1 MAHQLWVGNTGIWG
15 SEEALLAHIRQ
26 KCGVVPKSVWFC
38 KNRGSGELEGY
49 GFVDF
54 NSSEDAVLTM
64 RMLKDTPIPHAPE
77 HLIRLNWGN
86 ARPETNTEMLQQ
98 ATGFQVYVGNLP
110 SVVTGERLLQYFQ
123 RYFPDAI
130 SARLIYGPDGFSKG
144 FGFVKFHTFR
154 EVQDAIKQLNGSTEL
169 GRAIKVSEAA
179 TNRIHNTEAARRE
192 APHETLFI
200 RDIDPEI
207 VKADTLRH
215 HFSPY
220 GNVVSVRVVEG
231 HPDWAYVTMET
242 KLEAESARNA
252 LQGSRFGGTTK
263 CDIQFGRAVEEETP
277 TQVTVPIAGK
287 EDAGQ
292 RRQKCDEFF
301 TEEGIRKV
309 VDAIQRYGEVERRS
323 LIAESDAILANRRAV
338 QRVMAVEQKLFG
350 WECGNVSNPS
360 PQFWYFP

>member
-1 MAHQLWVGNTGIWG
+1 MAHQLWVGNTEIWG
-15 SEEALLAHIRQ
+15 SEEQLIGHIRQ

-64 RMLKDTPIPHAPE
+64 RMLKDTPIPHAPD

-110 SVVTGERLLQYFQ
+110 ASVTNERLLQYFQ

-130 SARLIYGPDGFSKG
+130 SARLIHGPDGFSKG

-154 EVQDAIKQLNGSTEL
+154 EVQDAIRQLNGSTEL
-169 GRAIKVSEAA
+169 GRVIKVSEAA
-179 TNRIHNTEAARRE
+179 TNRIHNTEVTRRE
-192 APHETLFI
+192 TSNETLFI

-207 VKADTLRH
+207 VKEDTLRH

-220 GNVVSVRVVEG
+220 GNVVAVRIVDG
-231 HPDWAYVTMET
+231 HPDWAYVQMET

-263 CDIQFGRAVEEETP
+263 CDIQFGRAVEESGP
-277 TQVTVPIAGK
+277 SVQVTVPVIEK
-287 EDAGQ
+287 PKTTK
-292 RRQKCDEFF
+292 RSEFF
-301 TEEGIRKV
+301 NDEGTRRV
-309 VDAIQRYGEVERRS
+309 VELIQRYGDITRHAPIV
-323 LIAESDAILANRRAV
+323 ESDPHLSNRLATRQCIANH
-338 QRVMAVEQKLFG
+338 KLFEWG
-350 WECGNVSNPS
+350 YSDHHAPLS
-360 PQFWYFP
+360 PFWYF